1 MLRMSVRGA
10 QAWSLRPETAEF
22 QRLARAFVYSI
33 LLHLLLLGGYQ
44 AGQRWQIWQSV
55 PLPRWIK
62 PVASPPTEL
71 APNANATQTEPP
83 LVFIDVAPH
92 QEAAEPPKNPK
103 FYSSRDSQAA
113 NPDADRE
120 TGVPKIAG
128 AQTQVPKTED
138 VPREKFEK
146 LQPALPAPTPSESEP
161 HPTLTPGD
169 LTLARPDELAR
180 PGTGQGERPRPRTLQ
195 EALARR
201 TPDQVPGV
209 KMRQEGGVA
218 RRANVSMVDARGTTF
233 GAYDAAFIAAVA
245 DRWYALLDQ
254 VKYDGYRPGRVV
266 LQFYLHHDGR
276 ITDLRVTESTV
287 SDMLSLLC
295 QKAVLDPAPYARW
308 PREMRLM
315 VGKDSRPIQFTFYYN

>member
-1 MLRMSVRGA
+1 MNVRGA
-10 QAWSLRPETAEF
+10 QARSLRPEVGDLH
-22 QRLARAFVYSI
+22 RLARAFVYSL
-33 LLHLLLLGGYQ
+33 LLHLLLLGGYK
-44 AGQRWQIWQSV
+44 AGQRWQVWEHI

-62 PVASPPTEL
+62 PLAAPPAELSRAENAALNEPPT
-71 APNANATQTEPP
+71 
-83 LVFIDVAPH
+83 VFIEVPPH
-92 QEAAEPPKNPK
+92 QEAAEPPKAPK

-113 NPDADRE
+113 NPEADRE

-128 AQTQVPKTED
+128 TQTVVPKTED

-146 LQPALPAPTPSESEP
+146 LQPALPAPTPAESEP
-161 HPTLTPGD
+161 RPTLTPGD
-169 LTLARPDELAR
+169 LTLARPDEMAR

-201 TPDQVPGV
+201 APDQIPGE
-209 KMRQEGGVA
+209 KMKQAGGVA

-266 LQFYLHHDGR
+266 LQFNLHHDGR
-276 ITDLRVTESTV
+276 ITDLRVAESTV

-315 VGKDSRPIQFTFYYN
+315 VGKDVRPIQFTFYYN